1 MKQTFTY
8 TVQNPVGLYAEV
20 VEKINMIANRYTSQA
35 TLTYNNKTVNL
46 KSMMG
51 VLSLGIPTRAKLIFT
66 VEGTDAR
73 EVVTALKKHLTTSQV

>member
-20 VEKINMIANRYTSQA
+20 VEKLNLIADRYTSQVA
-35 TLTYNNKTVNL
+35 LTYNNKTVNL

-51 VLSLGIPTRAKLIFT
+51 VLSLGIPTRAKLKISA
-66 VEGTDAR
+66 EGADAK
-73 EVVTALKKHLTTSQV
+73 EAMMALKKHLLSSQV